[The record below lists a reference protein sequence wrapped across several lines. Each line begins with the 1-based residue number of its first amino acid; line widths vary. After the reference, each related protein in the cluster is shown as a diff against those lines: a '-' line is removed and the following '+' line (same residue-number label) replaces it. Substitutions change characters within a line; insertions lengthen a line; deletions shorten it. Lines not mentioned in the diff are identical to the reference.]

1 MVKKYYLAVAYD
13 ISDDKRRNR
22 VCKLLKGFG
31 TRVNYSIFECFLP
44 LKEVQLMKKAIRKNV
59 NKNKD
64 IVIYYQLCANCLDT
78 VERIGMYNEQNEK
91 TQVF

>member
-13 ISDDKRRNR
+13 ITDDKRRTK
-22 VCKLLKGFG
+22 VCKILQGFG

-44 LKEVQLMKKAIRKNV
+44 SKDISQMKKAIRKNV

-64 IVIYYQLCANCLDT
+64 IVIYYYLCANCLDT
-78 VERIGMYNEQNEK
+78 IERIGMYNEKNEK
-91 TQVF
+91 VQVI